1 LGTLNPEISV
11 VMPCHNGA
19 AYLARSTESVR
30 TQTRADWELIIV
42 DDGSKDDSWLVI
54 QQIAATDPRIRPLR
68 QSQSGAAAARNNGLS
83 AARGRWVA
91 FLDADDTWHPDFLC
105 RMSAALAGRRDEAL
119 AYCGWHNVGAGHEG
133 EPPFVPPDYETP
145 DKLADLLCG
154 CRWPIHGVMVSL
166 DAIRRHGAFDPTLHS
181 SEDFDLWLRL
191 GCSMPL
197 VRVPEVLA
205 CYHFHAGEQITKNR
219 LRVAADK
226 LFVQRRFLAT
236 HPLEAKRLG
245 RAKVREQIEGDMLY
259 RAYENYW
266 KGDLP
271 MARQLFRAV
280 MASGY
285 GNAKDWFYMLPS
297 LLPMSLHR
305 ALVRTRRGQSA
316 TESQKPLS

>member
-1 LGTLNPEISV
+1 MNPSISV
-11 VMPCHNGA
+11 LMPCHNGA
-19 AYLARSTESVR
+19 AHLARSTASVR
-30 TQTRADWELIIV
+30 VQTCADWELIIV
-42 DDGSKDDSWLVI
+42 DDGSKDDSWEVI
-54 QQIAATDPRIRPLR
+54 RQLAVTEPRIVPLQ
-68 QSQSGAAAARNNGLS
+68 QSQSGAAAARNTALA

-91 FLDADDTWHPDFLC
+91 FLDADDTWHPDFLS
-105 RMSAALAGRRDEAL
+105 RMSAALSGREHEAL
-119 AYCGWHNVGAGHEG
+119 AYCGWQNVGIGHDG
-133 EPPFVPPDYETP
+133 ESPFVPPDYETP
-145 DKLADLLCG
+145 DKIAELLCG
-154 CRWPIHGVMVSL
+154 CRWPIHGAMVSL
-166 DAIRRHGAFDPTLHS
+166 DAIRRHGAFDPNLRS

-205 CYHFHAGEQITKNR
+205 FYHFHSGEQITRDR
-219 LRVAADK
+219 LRAAADK
-226 LFVQRRFLAT
+226 LFVQRRFVAT
-236 HPLEAKRLG
+236 HPVEAKRLG

-280 MASGY
+280 MVSGY

-305 ALVRTRRGQSA
+305 ALVRARRGQSA
-316 TESQKPLS
+316 TDSQKPLS